1 MDSRLLY
8 SGLILLV
15 ACERAVELVLS
26 RRNAARSIARG
37 GVEHGRGH
45 YPWMVGVHTLFLLAC
60 PLEVWWLG
68 RRFEARLGIP
78 MLALVAAAMGL
89 RYWAVTT
96 LGERW
101 NTRVIVEPGLTLIAA
116 GPYRYLRH
124 PNYLAVV
131 IEILALPLVHSAWI
145 TATAFSLTNA
155 VVLQTRIRVEEAA
168 LADAAMAQE
177 SG

>member
-8 SGLILLV
+8 SGLVLLV
-15 ACERAVELVLS
+15 ACERVVELGLS
-26 RRNAARSIARG
+26 RRNAARAIARG
-37 GVEHGRGH
+37 AVEHGRGH
-45 YPWMVGVHTLFLLAC
+45 YPWMVVAHTLFLLAC

-68 RRFEARLGIP
+68 RPFDARLGIP

-89 RYWAVTT
+89 RYWAVTS

-101 NTRVIVEPGLTLIAA
+101 NTRVIVQPGLVPVAA

-131 IEILALPLVHSAWI
+131 VEILALPLVHSAWI
-145 TATAFSLTNA
+145 TAIAFSLTN
-155 VVLQTRIRVEEAA
+155 VMILQTRIRVEDAA
-168 LADAAMAQE
+168 LAGWTAQE
-177 SG
+177 NA